1 MESHT
6 TKQKLI
12 VLGEVLLVILSAVLS
27 AVGLHIFVYPAKFA
41 PSGVDGIS
49 AMLQEITGVNAG
61 VYMAVLNLPLLI
73 WAFFKLNKKYVLY
86 TVLFTVLSSGLV
98 FLLELVDFYIY
109 VSETDRILPAIF
121 AGIILGV
128 RTGLMIKIGGSTG
141 GIDIIACMIQSKKPH
156 VNIEKFISVICYFI
170 ICLSYFVYKDLTSV
184 LLSIIQT
191 FVLEKGVSFVLKDS
205 RNAIEVKI
213 ITKNPDLLKE
223 KILFNLKHGAT
234 VIECKGMYTDNDR
247 YMIIT
252 IINMRQLGEL
262 TNIIKELPDTFIYY
276 CDVTGVRGNFRW
288 KKTDLPH

>member
-27 AVGLHIFVYPAKFA
+27 AVGLHVFVYPAKFA

-128 RTGLMIKIGGSTG
+128 RTGLIIKIGGSTG

>member
-27 AVGLHIFVYPAKFA
+27 AVGLHVFVYPAKFA

-213 ITKNPDLLKE
+213 ITKNPDFLKE